1 MAMYGFMCG
10 EEAKPD
16 RLPKRT
22 MMTTADQDMEK
33 LDARVVCPDGL
44 ELR

>member
-1 MAMYGFMCG
+1 MGMYGFVCG

-16 RLPKRT
+16 RLSVRT
-22 MMTTADQDMEK
+22 MMTTAYQDMEK
-33 LDARVVCPDGL
+33 FDARVVCPDGL